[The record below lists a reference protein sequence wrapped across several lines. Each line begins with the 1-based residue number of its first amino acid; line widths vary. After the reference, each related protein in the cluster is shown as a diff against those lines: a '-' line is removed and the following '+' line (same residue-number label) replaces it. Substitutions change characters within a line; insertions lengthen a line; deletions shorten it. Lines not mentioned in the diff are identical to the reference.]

1 MEMTMTLRTLA
12 LAGMM
17 MLTGASVGGAETVRH
32 MQGETDI
39 PGVPQVVL
47 VYDLASLDN
56 LDALGVPV
64 AGAPGGAA
72 IPDYLSQ
79 YSAGIGTVFE
89 PDMEAV
95 AAMAPDLIIVGGR
108 SAPKHADLSRL
119 APTIDLSLP
128 REGYIEALRGNLAT
142 LGRIFER
149 EEAAAE
155 QIAALD
161 ADIAALHAQA
171 AGAGPV
177 LVVLT
182 TGGRMSTHGP
192 GSRFGVLFEEFGF
205 TPAVTGTDTS
215 THGQSISHE
224 FILETNP
231 DWLFVVDRDAAI
243 GRDGQSAQQ
252 FLDNELVHSTTAWER
267 GQVVYLDP
275 LAWYLIGGGVQA
287 LRGGI
292 AQLSQALADN

>member
-1 MEMTMTLRTLA
+1 MTLRTLA
-12 LAGMM
+12 LAGLMA
-17 MLTGASVGGAETVRH
+17 LTSTTALWAETIRH
-32 MQGETDI
+32 AQGETEI
-39 PGVPQVVL
+39 TGVPQQVL
-47 VYDLASLDN
+47 VFDLASLDN

-64 AGAPGGAA
+64 AGAPGGVTMPEYLRQYAA
-72 IPDYLSQ
+72 D
-79 YSAGIGTVFE
+79 IGTVFE

-108 SAPKHADLSRL
+108 SGPKHADLSRI
-119 APTIDLSLP
+119 APTIDLTLP
-128 REGYIEALRGNLAT
+128 REGYIAALRDNLT
-142 LGRIFER
+142 LLGRVFER

-161 ADIAALHAQA
+161 ADIAALTARA
-171 AGAGPV
+171 ADAGRV

-205 TPAVTGTDTS
+205 TPAVTGTDTG

-243 GRDGQSAQQ
+243 GRDGQAAQQ
-252 FLDNELVHSTTAWER
+252 FLDNELVRNTTAWER

-287 LRGGI
+287 LRSGI
-292 AQLSQALADN
+292 AQLSQALTDN

>member
-1 MEMTMTLRTLA
+1 MTLRTLA
-12 LAGMM
+12 LAGLMA
-17 MLTGASVGGAETVRH
+17 LTSTTALWAETIRH
-32 MQGETDI
+32 AQGETEI
-39 PGVPQVVL
+39 TGVPQQVL
-47 VYDLASLDN
+47 VFDLASLDN

-64 AGAPGGAA
+64 AGAPGGVTMPEYLRQYAA
-72 IPDYLSQ
+72 D
-79 YSAGIGTVFE
+79 IGTVFE

-108 SAPKHADLSRL
+108 SGPKHADLSRI
-119 APTIDLSLP
+119 APSIDLTLP
-128 REGYIEALRGNLAT
+128 REGFIAALRDNLT
-142 LGRIFER
+142 LLGRVFER

-161 ADIAALHAQA
+161 ADIAALSAQA
-171 AGAGPV
+171 ADAGRV

-205 TPAVTGTDTS
+205 TPAVTGTDTG
-215 THGQSISHE
+215 TPGQSISHE

-252 FLDNELVHSTTAWER
+252 FLDNELVRMTTAWER
-267 GQVVYLDP
+267 GQVIYLDP
-275 LAWYLIGGGVQA
+275 LAWYLVGGGVQA

>member
-1 MEMTMTLRTLA
+1 MTLRTLA
-12 LAGMM
+12 LAGLMA
-17 MLTGASVGGAETVRH
+17 LTSTTALWAETIRH
-32 MQGETDI
+32 AQGETEI
-39 PGVPQVVL
+39 TGVPQQVL
-47 VYDLASLDN
+47 VFDLASLDN

-64 AGAPGGAA
+64 AGAPGGVTMPEYLRQYAA
-72 IPDYLSQ
+72 D
-79 YSAGIGTVFE
+79 IGTVFE

-108 SAPKHADLSRL
+108 SGPKHADLSRI
-119 APTIDLSLP
+119 APTIDLTLP
-128 REGYIEALRGNLAT
+128 REGYIAALRDNLT
-142 LGRIFER
+142 LLGRVFER
-149 EEAAAE
+149 EEAAAG

-161 ADIAALHAQA
+161 ADIAALTAQA
-171 AGAGPV
+171 ADAGRV

-205 TPAVTGTDTS
+205 TPAVTGTDTG

-243 GRDGQSAQQ
+243 GRDGQAAQQ
-252 FLDNELVHSTTAWER
+252 FLDNELVRNTTAWER

-287 LRGGI
+287 LRSGI
-292 AQLSQALADN
+292 AQLSQALTDN

>member
-1 MEMTMTLRTLA
+1 MTLRTLA
-12 LAGMM
+12 LAGLMA
-17 MLTGASVGGAETVRH
+17 LTSTTALWAETIRH
-32 MQGETDI
+32 AQGETEI
-39 PGVPQVVL
+39 TGVPQQVL
-47 VYDLASLDN
+47 VFDLASLDN

-64 AGAPGGAA
+64 AGAPGGVTMPEYLRQYAA
-72 IPDYLSQ
+72 D
-79 YSAGIGTVFE
+79 IGTVFE

-108 SAPKHADLSRL
+108 SGPKHADLSRI
-119 APTIDLSLP
+119 APTIDLTLP
-128 REGYIEALRGNLAT
+128 REGFIAALRDNLT
-142 LGRIFER
+142 LLGRVFER

-161 ADIAALHAQA
+161 ADIAALTAQA
-171 AGAGPV
+171 TDAGRV

-205 TPAVTGTDTS
+205 TPAVTGTDTG

-243 GRDGQSAQQ
+243 GRDGQAAQQ
-252 FLDNELVHSTTAWER
+252 FLDNELVRNTSAWER

-287 LRGGI
+287 LRVGI
-292 AQLSQALADN
+292 DQLSQALTDN

>member
-1 MEMTMTLRTLA
+1 MTLRTLA

-17 MLTGASVGGAETVRH
+17 ALIGGSAVWAETICH
-32 MQGETDI
+32 AQGETEI
-39 PGVPQVVL
+39 TGVPEGVL

-64 AGAPGGAA
+64 AGAPVGVTMPEYLRQYAA
-72 IPDYLSQ
+72 D
-79 YSAGIGTVFE
+79 IGTVFE

-95 AAMAPDLIIVGGR
+95 AAMAPDLIVVGGR
-108 SAPKHADLSRL
+108 SAPKYADLSRI
-119 APTIDLSLP
+119 APTIDLTLP
-128 REGYIEALRGNLAT
+128 REGYIAAIRANVTA

-149 EEAAAE
+149 EEQAHE
-155 QIAALD
+155 QLSALD
-161 ADIAALHAQA
+161 ADITALNAQA
-171 AGAGPV
+171 AEAGRV

-192 GSRFGVLFEEFGF
+192 GSRFGVMFEEFGF
-205 TPAVTGTDTS
+205 APAVTGTDTG
-215 THGQSISHE
+215 THGQSISQE

-243 GRDGQSAQQ
+243 GRDGQAAQQ
-252 FLDNELVHSTTAWER
+252 FLDNELVRNTTAWEH

-275 LAWYLIGGGVQA
+275 LAWYLVGGGVQA

-292 AQLSQALADN
+292 EQLSQALADN